1 MSSLGLG
8 IIATSLLLILI
19 FIWMVSLSMRK
30 KRLETE
36 KKQREAAYRQAIQKA
51 RQQEQQDRE
60 FKAET
65 GHVPTILYLA
75 KEAEKGNLSKALYWY
90 KKAAHLDNVTGMYG
104 VIRLSERM
112 RDDIV
117 LKQQINFWR
126 LAIKGIEGDLEAK
139 LSAGTALVTGSGV
152 EKNIAK
158 GIEWIEGAATE
169 GYLPAIIYMGEWQ
182 SSPQNAHPKPND
194 ALSWFVKAV
203 EQGSTE
209 GKINL
214 ARCYLQGIG
223 AQHSLLNGRYWLE
236 RAAEDGHVEAMYL
249 AGEAWLE
256 QEDTGKF
263 IAYIWLFLSTSLGFD
278 KARPLRDDVASQ
290 IGIDV
295 VVGLQSIAK
304 PILHKLSSGALKPH
318 TIIRALD
325 KIYKRVPFTPSEVV
339 GVQEFQ
345 SNAPESFEENLTS
358 INDQQNSSKLE
369 EKPLSKD
376 ALDFTHTFLQPQQT
390 KPPQF

>member
-1 MSSLGLG
+1 ML
-8 IIATSLLLILI
+8 
-19 FIWMVSLSMRK
+19 K
-30 KRLETE
+30 KRLFAE
-36 KKQREAAYRQAIQKA
+36 KIQRETAYRNTILKA
-51 RQQEQQDRE
+51 KEQDQQERV
-60 FKAET
+60 FKAEA

-139 LSAGTALVTGSGV
+139 LSAGKALVTG
-152 EKNIAK
+152 
-158 GIEWIEGAATE
+158 
-169 GYLPAIIYMGEWQ
+169 
-182 SSPQNAHPKPND
+182 
-194 ALSWFVKAV
+194 
-203 EQGSTE
+203 
-209 GKINL
+209 
-214 ARCYLQGIG
+214 
-223 AQHSLLNGRYWLE
+223 
-236 RAAEDGHVEAMYL
+236 
-249 AGEAWLE
+249 
-256 QEDTGKF
+256 
-263 IAYIWLFLSTSLGFD
+263 
-278 KARPLRDDVASQ
+278 
-290 IGIDV
+290 
-295 VVGLQSIAK
+295 
-304 PILHKLSSGALKPH
+304 SGALKPH
-318 TIIRALD
+318 TIIKALD
-325 KIYKRVPFTPSEVV
+325 KIYKRVSFTPSEVV
-339 GVQEFQ
+339 GVQESQ